1 MKKLFIFMFFA
12 FATIF
17 YLLIGKSIEER
28 KEYVRTHEN
37 SLKTHFNEQEETK
50 PINEAQKNYYERIY
64 TMK

>member
-17 YLLIGKSIEER
+17 YLLIGKSIEKR

-37 SLKTHFNEQEETK
+37 SFKTHLNEQEETK
-50 PINEAQKNYYERIY
+50 PINEAQKSYYERIY